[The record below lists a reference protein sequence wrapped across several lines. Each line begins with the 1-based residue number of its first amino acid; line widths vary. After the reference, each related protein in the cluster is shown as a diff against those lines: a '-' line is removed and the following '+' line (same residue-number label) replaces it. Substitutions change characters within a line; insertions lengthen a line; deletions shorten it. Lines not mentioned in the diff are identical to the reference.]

1 MLTYT
6 QKNRNRKPLS
16 EILPAKMPLG
26 LCIEPTNICNFK
38 CIQCPVSLPLFQ
50 ETINHLGNMEMG
62 LYNKIIQDVKSMGR
76 LRNLNLYGD
85 GEPFLNSNLVEMVRI
100 AKTNSIAD
108 NVTITTNASLLT
120 KEMAKD
126 IIDSGLDYL
135 RVSIYSV
142 YDDRYYQITKSKVK
156 PEQIFKNVKYLKK
169 LKAEMKKKKPFIYV
183 KIIDTYSNENMVFV
197 NTYKPISDEVNIE
210 TPMNWNG
217 YGDFDLISKID
228 PNRHT
233 DETLLQGYYGNSS
246 CSGIKRICT
255 TPFLSLNIK
264 CNGDVGICI
273 VDWNKGTKVGNI
285 KEESLSEIWFSKTL
299 RKFRE
304 MHIRSRRTENISCK
318 NCKFLYGNPDN
329 MDDFSEEKYQEILN
343 YKG

>member
-50 ETINHLGNMEMG
+50 ETINHLGNMEIG

-85 GEPFLNSNLVEMVRI
+85 GEPFLNCNLVEMVRI

-108 NVTITTNASLLT
+108 DVTITTNASLLT

-142 YDDRYYQITKSKVK
+142 YKDRYYQITKSKVK
-156 PEQIFKNVKYLKK
+156 PEQIFKNVKYLQK
-169 LKAEMKKKKPFIYV
+169 LKAEMKKEEALYLC
-183 KIIDTYSNENMVFV
+183 EN
-197 NTYKPISDEVNIE
+197 N
-210 TPMNWNG
+210 
-217 YGDFDLISKID
+217 
-228 PNRHT
+228 
-233 DETLLQGYYGNSS
+233 
-246 CSGIKRICT
+246 
-255 TPFLSLNIK
+255 
-264 CNGDVGICI
+264 
-273 VDWNKGTKVGNI
+273 
-285 KEESLSEIWFSKTL
+285 
-299 RKFRE
+299 
-304 MHIRSRRTENISCK
+304 
-318 NCKFLYGNPDN
+318 
-329 MDDFSEEKYQEILN
+329 
-343 YKG
+343 